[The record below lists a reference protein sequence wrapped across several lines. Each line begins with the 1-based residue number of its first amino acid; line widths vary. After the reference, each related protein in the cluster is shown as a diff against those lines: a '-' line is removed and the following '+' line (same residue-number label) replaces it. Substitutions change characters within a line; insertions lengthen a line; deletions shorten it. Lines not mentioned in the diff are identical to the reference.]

1 MLLIKNKIMKLN
13 FLNKIFGSTNDRKIN
28 ALKPIVE
35 QINLIE
41 KDLEKLSDKE
51 LVEKTINLKK
61 IAKSSSN
68 NKDILPE
75 AFALVREA
83 SKRTIGQRHYDVQLM
98 GGIVLHQGKIAEM
111 KTGEGKTLVA
121 TLSAFLNALSG
132 KGVHIITVNDYLA
145 KRDAEWMGKIYKFLG
160 LTVGCLTSETPDEE
174 RKKIY
179 ESDIVYGTNNEF
191 AFDYL
196 RDNMKLSLNEMVQRE
211 FKYCIVDEVD
221 SILID
226 EARTPLI
233 ISGPVEESSTE
244 YFLFNKIINEL
255 DSALYKIDEKDRN
268 VTLNDEGIDEVE
280 KKLKKIN
287 LLKGENFYDPRN
299 LSLVHHIN
307 QSLKANMLFQKD
319 KDYIVKENTVQI
331 IDEFTGRILDG
342 RRYSDGLHQAIEAK
356 EGVPIQSE
364 NQTFASTTY
373 QNYFRLY
380 EKLSGMTGTAM
391 TEAQEFFD
399 IYKLDVVDIPT
410 NVAVERHD
418 LNDQIYR
425 TENEKISAIID
436 SIKESNKNGQPI
448 LVGTTSI
455 EKSEELSKYL
465 KKNNITHNVLNAK
478 HHEKEASIIAQAGRL
493 GAVTIATNMAG
504 RGTDIQLGGNLELRK
519 KESKNLEL
527 EEQIFEKEKQKVME
541 SGGLLVIGTERH
553 ESRRIDNQLRGRSG
567 RQGDKGKSIFFLSL
581 EDDLMRIFGSERID
595 TILQKLGL
603 KKGESI
609 DHPWINKA
617 LEKAQQKVEGR
628 NFEIRKSLLQFD
640 DVMSDQ
646 RKVIYEQRLEILKT
660 KNIYNITNNFFQDVT
675 KNIVDYTQLPQENL
689 DKSILKSK
697 IERILG
703 NKLDEE
709 YIETFIKLKNNEKVA
724 KLKTKFED
732 KRKERIN
739 KVGDDVNKDIEKKIF
754 LQNLDFEWRSHLQ
767 YLEQLRQVIGLRGYG
782 QKNPIDEYKRE
793 SFSLFQGLLEKIKEN
808 IVIFLSNIE
817 ITIADQMQEELSKDI
832 VKNKEIEGCLLNDNA
847 KNKISR
853 NEKCP
858 ATGKKFKS
866 CCGALI

>member
-1 MLLIKNKIMKLN
+1 MKFN
-13 FLNKIFGSTNDRKIN
+13 FLNKLFGSTNDRKIN
-28 ALKPIVE
+28 ALLPIVE
-35 QINLIE
+35 KINLIE
-41 KDLEKLSDKE
+41 KDIEKLSDKQI
-51 LVEKTINLKK
+51 LEKATVLKE
-61 IAKSSSN
+61 ISRN
-68 NKDILPE
+68 NTKTEDILPE

-160 LTVGCLTSETPDEE
+160 LTVGCLTSETLDEE

-196 RDNMKLSLNEMVQRE
+196 RDNMKLSLTDMVQRE

-244 YFLFNKIINEL
+244 YFLCNKIINEL
-255 DSALYKIDEKDRN
+255 NDKLYKVDEKDRN
-268 VTLNDEGIDEVE
+268 VTLNDQGIDEVE
-280 KKLKKIN
+280 KKLKEIN

-307 QSLKANMLFQKD
+307 QSLKANVLFQKD
-319 KDYIVKENTVQI
+319 KDYIIKNNSIQI
-331 IDEFTGRILDG
+331 IDEFTGRVLDG

-356 EGVPIQSE
+356 EGVPIQNE

-391 TEAQEFFD
+391 TEASEFFD

-410 NVAVERHD
+410 NVKVERED

-425 TENEKISAIID
+425 TEKEKIAAIID
-436 SIKESNKNGQPI
+436 NIKRSNQNGQPI

-455 EKSEELSKYL
+455 EKSEELSKCL
-465 KKNNITHNVLNAK
+465 KDNHIAHNVLNAK
-478 HHEKEASIIAQAGRL
+478 HHEQEASIIAQAGRL
-493 GAVTIATNMAG
+493 GSVTIATNMAG

-519 KESKNLEL
+519 TETKDLQAEL
-527 EEQIFEKEKQKVME
+527 GLFEKEKEQVMDA
-541 SGGLLVIGTERH
+541 GGLLVIGTERH

-567 RQGDKGKSIFFLSL
+567 RQGDKGKTIFFLSL

-595 TILQKLGL
+595 TMLQKLGL
-603 KKGESI
+603 KEGESI

-617 LEKAQQKVEGR
+617 LEKAQQKVEAR

-660 KNIYNITNNFFQDVT
+660 NNIYRTTDNFFEDVS
-675 KNIVDYTQLPQENL
+675 NGIVAYTQLSIENL

-703 NKLDEE
+703 NKLTDSDVDA
-709 YIETFIKLKNNEKVA
+709 FIKLNSKDKIT
-724 KLKTKFED
+724 KLKSKFEE
-732 KRKERIN
+732 KRKDRIN
-739 KVGDDVNKDIEKKIF
+739 KVGDEVNKDIEKKIF

-793 SFSLFQGLLEKIKEN
+793 SFSLFQNLLEKIKEN

-817 ITIADQMQEELSKDI
+817 ITIADQMQEDLSKD
-832 VKNKEIEGCLLNDNA
+832 VTKNQRIEGCLLNDNK

-866 CCGALI
+866 CCGSLI

>member
-1 MLLIKNKIMKLN
+1 
-13 FLNKIFGSTNDRKIN
+13 
-28 ALKPIVE
+28 
-35 QINLIE
+35 
-41 KDLEKLSDKE
+41 
-51 LVEKTINLKK
+51 
-61 IAKSSSN
+61 
-68 NKDILPE
+68 
-75 AFALVREA
+75 
-83 SKRTIGQRHYDVQLM
+83 
-98 GGIVLHQGKIAEM
+98 
-111 KTGEGKTLVA
+111 
-121 TLSAFLNALSG
+121 
-132 KGVHIITVNDYLA
+132 
-145 KRDAEWMGKIYKFLG
+145 
-160 LTVGCLTSETPDEE
+160 
-174 RKKIY
+174 
-179 ESDIVYGTNNEF
+179 
-191 AFDYL
+191 
-196 RDNMKLSLNEMVQRE
+196 MKLSLTDMVQRE

-244 YFLFNKIINEL
+244 YFLCNKIINEL
-255 DSALYKIDEKDRN
+255 NDKLYKVDEKDRN
-268 VTLNDEGIDEVE
+268 VTLNDQGIDEVE
-280 KKLKKIN
+280 KKLKEIN

-307 QSLKANMLFQKD
+307 QSLKANVLFQKD
-319 KDYIVKENTVQI
+319 KDYIIKNNSIQI
-331 IDEFTGRILDG
+331 IDEFTGRVLDG

-356 EGVPIQSE
+356 EGVPIQNE

-380 EKLSGMTGTAM
+380 AKLSGMTGTAM
-391 TEAQEFFD
+391 TEASEFFD

-410 NVAVERHD
+410 NVKVERKD

-425 TENEKISAIID
+425 TEKEKIAAIID
-436 SIKESNKNGQPI
+436 NIKRSNQNGQPI

-455 EKSEELSKYL
+455 EKSEELSKCL
-465 KKNNITHNVLNAK
+465 KDNHIAHNVLNAK
-478 HHEKEASIIAQAGRL
+478 HHEQEASIIAQAGRL
-493 GAVTIATNMAG
+493 GSVTIATNMAG

-519 KESKNLEL
+519 TETKDLQAEL
-527 EEQIFEKEKQKVME
+527 GLFEKEKKQVMDA
-541 SGGLLVIGTERH
+541 GGLLVIGTERH

-567 RQGDKGKSIFFLSL
+567 RQGDKGKTIFFLSL

-595 TILQKLGL
+595 TMLQKLGL
-603 KKGESI
+603 KEGESI

-617 LEKAQQKVEGR
+617 LEKAQQKVEAR

-660 KNIYNITNNFFQDVT
+660 NNIYRTTDNFFEDVS
-675 KNIVDYTQLPQENL
+675 NGIVAYTQLSIENL

-703 NKLDEE
+703 NKLTDSDVDA
-709 YIETFIKLKNNEKVA
+709 FIKLNSKDKIT
-724 KLKTKFED
+724 KLKSKFEE
-732 KRKERIN
+732 KRKDRIN
-739 KVGDDVNKDIEKKIF
+739 KVGDEVNKDIEKKIF

-793 SFSLFQGLLEKIKEN
+793 SFSLFQNLLEKIKEN

-817 ITIADQMQEELSKDI
+817 ITIADQMQEDLSKD
-832 VKNKEIEGCLLNDNA
+832 VTKNQRIEGCLLNDNK

-853 NEKCP
+853 NEI
-858 ATGKKFKS
+858 KKKLPS
-866 CCGALI
+866 NPSILILCFFFLRTRLVS

>member
-1 MLLIKNKIMKLN
+1 MKFK
-13 FLNKIFGSTNDRKIN
+13 FLNKLFGSTNDRKIN
-28 ALKPIVE
+28 ALLPIVE
-35 QINLIE
+35 QINSIE
-41 KDLEKLSDKE
+41 KDIEKLSDKQ
-51 LVEKTINLKK
+51 LSEKATVLKEISKNNLK
-61 IAKSSSN
+61 SD
-68 NKDILPE
+68 DILPE

-98 GGIVLHQGKIAEM
+98 GGIILHQGKIAEM

-160 LTVGCLTSETPDEE
+160 LTVGCLTSETPDDE

-196 RDNMKLSLNEMVQRE
+196 RDNMKLSLEEMVQRE

-244 YFLFNKIINEL
+244 YFLCNKIINEL
-255 DSALYKIDEKDRN
+255 NDKLYKIDEKDRN
-268 VTLNDEGIDEVE
+268 VTLNDQGIDEVE
-280 KKLKKIN
+280 KKLKEIN

-307 QSLKANMLFQKD
+307 QSLKANALFQRD
-319 KDYIVKENTVQI
+319 KDYIIKDNSIQI
-331 IDEFTGRILDG
+331 IDEFTGRVLDG

-356 EGVPIQSE
+356 EGVPIQNE

-391 TEAQEFFD
+391 TEASEFFD

-410 NVAVERHD
+410 NVNVERED

-425 TENEKISAIID
+425 TEKEKITAIID
-436 SIKESNKNGQPI
+436 NIKKSNQNGQPI

-455 EKSEELSKYL
+455 EKSEELSRRL
-465 KKNNITHNVLNAK
+465 KENHIAHNVLNAK
-478 HHEKEASIIAQAGRL
+478 HHEQEASIIAQAGRL
-493 GAVTIATNMAG
+493 RSVTIATNMAG

-519 KESKNLEL
+519 TETKDLQAEL
-527 EEQIFEKEKQKVME
+527 GLFEKEKKQVMDA
-541 SGGLLVIGTERH
+541 GGLLVIGTERH

-567 RQGDKGKSIFFLSL
+567 RQGDKGKTIFFLSL

-595 TILQKLGL
+595 TMLQKLGL
-603 KKGESI
+603 KEGESI

-617 LEKAQQKVEGR
+617 LEKAQQKVEAR

-660 KNIYNITNNFFQDVT
+660 NNIYRTTDNFFEDVS
-675 KNIVDYTQLPQENL
+675 NGIVAYTQLSIENL

-703 NKLDEE
+703 NKLTDSDVDA
-709 YIETFIKLKNNEKVA
+709 FIKLNSKDKIT
-724 KLKTKFED
+724 KLKSKFEE
-732 KRKERIN
+732 KRKDRIN
-739 KVGDDVNKDIEKKIF
+739 KVGDEVNKDIEKKIF
-754 LQNLDFEWRSHLQ
+754 LQNLDFEWRNHLQ

-793 SFSLFQGLLEKIKEN
+793 SFSLFQNLLEKIKEN

-817 ITIADQMQEELSKDI
+817 ITIADQMQEDLSKD
-832 VKNKEIEGCLLNDNA
+832 VTKNQRIEGSLLNDNK

-858 ATGKKFKS
+858 CGSGKKFKV